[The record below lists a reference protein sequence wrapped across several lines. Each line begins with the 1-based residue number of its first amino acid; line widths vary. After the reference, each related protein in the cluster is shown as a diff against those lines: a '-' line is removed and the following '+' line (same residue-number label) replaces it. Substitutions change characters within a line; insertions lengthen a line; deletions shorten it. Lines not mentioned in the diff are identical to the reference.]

1 MEFKFPSIAGFGAK
15 ASVFSEFYVTDLAGV
30 AHFYN
35 LVRVVA
41 GAIFYLCLIK
51 RLAVSSR

>member
-15 ASVFSEFYVTDLAGV
+15 ASVFLEFYVRDLAGV

-35 LVRVVA
+35 LVRVLA